1 MASHRCRHLPRSAVN
16 QRDRRPAI
24 DHRGCPESATA
35 EIRVSGVD
43 WSRWS
48 VVLLKP
54 DCVRRGL
61 ADDVLARL
69 GKITPITWQE
79 RVTVADWQ
87 IFVHYWDLLVDRYWF
102 GGLDVAACLRHAY
115 VGQDVIVAIAR
126 GPAGTD
132 TPALL
137 RSVLGGHDPSR
148 AEPGTI
154 RADLGIDSLETARA
168 QGRLIENLIHTSD
181 DAAACCRDF
190 GTWFGAHRASL
201 LHIPAIEHEGPL
213 SP

>member
-1 MASHRCRHLPRSAVN
+1 
-16 QRDRRPAI
+16 
-24 DHRGCPESATA
+24 
-35 EIRVSGVD
+35 
-43 WSRWS
+43 
-48 VVLLKP
+48 
-54 DCVRRGL
+54 
-61 ADDVLARL
+61 
-69 GKITPITWQE
+69 
-79 RVTVADWQ
+79 
-87 IFVHYWDLLVDRYWF
+87 
-102 GGLDVAACLRHAY
+102 
-115 VGQDVIVAIAR
+115 VIVALAR

-181 DAAACCRDF
+181 DADACCRDF

-201 LHIPAIEHEGPL
+201 LHIPATEQEGQP